1 MIRPARTGIR
11 GALLGFALALAGCG
25 SAPEGEPQTVTVPS
39 GASFGE
45 VLDTLS
51 QRGVVERPTLFRIY
65 ARLKD
70 ADTQIRAGRYALR
83 RNERWALVLD
93 HLTEGRVVTERLT
106 IPEGFRLTQMAPR
119 IAELAGAP
127 SDSVAAYLE
136 RDSVA
141 DIFGVPGPGLEG
153 YLFPDTYRFAEGTS
167 VERIVRTMTEHF
179 HDYWTEERRAR
190 AEELG
195 RSVQEITT
203 LASIIQAEARRTE
216 EMPTISGVYWNR
228 LDRNHPLQADPT
240 VLYALGGPRER
251 LLYAAIDS
259 VADSPYNTYSVVG
272 LPPGPIGAPGEQALD
287 AALHPAE
294 TDFFYFVAR
303 PDGTHVFTR
312 TLAEHN
318 RAKAQARRAWD
329 QAAAAA
335 DTSTPDAL

>member
-1 MIRPARTGIR
+1 MTRSWRSGLASVS
-11 GALLGFALALAGCG
+11 LALSLTLGACAGE
-25 SAPEGEPQTVTVPS
+25 PEGDPQTVTVPA
-39 GASFGE
+39 GASFDA
-45 VLDTLS
+45 VVDTLAR
-51 QRGVVERPTLFRIY
+51 RGVVQRPTFFRLY
-65 ARLKD
+65 ARIKG

-83 RNERWALVLD
+83 RNEPWGVVLD

-119 IAELAGAP
+119 IAALSGAP
-127 SDSVAAYLE
+127 ADSVAAYLE
-136 RDSVA
+136 RDTLAEV
-141 DIFGVPGPGLEG
+141 FGVPGPGLEG
-153 YLFPDTYRFAEGTS
+153 YLFPDTYFFAEGTS
-167 VERIVRTMTEHF
+167 VERIVGTMAEHF
-179 HDYWTEERRAR
+179 QAYWTEERRAR

-195 RSVQEITT
+195 RSVREITT
-203 LASIIQAEARRTE
+203 LASIIQAEARVTE

-259 VADSPYNTYSVVG
+259 VADSPYNTYAVAG
-272 LPPGPIGAPGEQALD
+272 LPPGPIGAPGEEALD
-287 AALHPAE
+287 AALHPAD

-312 TLAEHN
+312 TLAQHN

-329 QAAAAA
+329 RAAAAA
-335 DTSTPDAL
+335 DTSGPDGP